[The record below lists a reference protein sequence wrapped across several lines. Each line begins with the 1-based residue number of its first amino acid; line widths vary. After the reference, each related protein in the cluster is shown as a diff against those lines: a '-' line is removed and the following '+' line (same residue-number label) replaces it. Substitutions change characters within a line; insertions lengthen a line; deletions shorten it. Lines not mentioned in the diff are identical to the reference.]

1 MLFRTQQEAEG
12 GLGIDPHQNGIVR
25 LEDLIEE
32 ADDDG
37 GEVVLLVDP
46 PGLSNGA
53 VHDVVHGPQG
63 DPKIEDVAQQFDHA
77 AGRAMA
83 DEHQGQDQLPQPRL
97 GNRQVEEDLLG
108 SQNRGEGTVERLLR
122 GVHLLVEELPADV
135 VLAGQLGDCFR
146 PGEHLDGQV
155 SPLLRR
161 QLLGRTRN
169 MNSCRSWPVKRSR
182 SGSGITLRD
191 RDGQSSL
198 TIHVCFLRETVLV
211 GTNHPNMEETGSL
224 ENPIPSGK
232 CYLDLNRAHVLPITP
247 EEQARDARAIAA
259 FVERMLAMPDEDP
272 PRAWE
277 EAMRDLD
284 AQRPHRKLFEGLY

>member
-12 GLGIDPHQNGIVR
+12 GLGIDPHQNGITP

-32 ADDDG
+32 ADDDS

-108 SQNRGEGTVERLLR
+108 SPNRGEGTVERLLR
-122 GVHLLVEELPADV
+122 GVHLLVEELPADL
-135 VLAGQLGDCFR
+135 VLAGQVGNCFR

-161 QLLGRTRN
+161 
-169 MNSCRSWPVKRSR
+169 SC
-182 SGSGITLRD
+182 LA
-191 RDGQSSL
+191 GQ
-198 TIHVCFLRETVLV
+198 
-211 GTNHPNMEETGSL
+211 ETGTVA
-224 ENPIPSGK
+224 G
-232 CYLDLNRAHVLPITP
+232 AG
-247 EEQARDARAIAA
+247 Q
-259 FVERMLAMPDEDP
+259 
-272 PRAWE
+272 
-277 EAMRDLD
+277 
-284 AQRPHRKLFEGLY
+284 

>member
-1 MLFRTQQEAEG
+1 
-12 GLGIDPHQNGIVR
+12 
-25 LEDLIEE
+25 
-32 ADDDG
+32 
-37 GEVVLLVDP
+37 
-46 PGLSNGA
+46 
-53 VHDVVHGPQG
+53 
-63 DPKIEDVAQQFDHA
+63 
-77 AGRAMA
+77 MA

-122 GVHLLVEELPADV
+122 GVHLLVEELPADL

-146 PGEHLDGQV
+146 PGEHPDGQV

-191 RDGQSSL
+191 RDRQSSL

-232 CYLDLNRAHVLPITP
+232 CYLDLNRAFGAHLLPQYAATCLSSWASFHLPLSSILEYERGISAVP
-247 EEQARDARAIAA
+247 RDRRRR
-259 FVERMLAMPDEDP
+259 FRHGSKTLV
-272 PRAWE
+272 
-277 EAMRDLD
+277 
-284 AQRPHRKLFEGLY
+284 FG

>member
-1 MLFRTQQEAEG
+1 MTSDGKTL
-12 GLGIDPHQNGIVR
+12 N
-25 LEDLIEE
+25 LE
-32 ADDDG
+32 
-37 GEVVLLVDP
+37 VL
-46 PGLSNGA
+46 
-53 VHDVVHGPQG
+53 
-63 DPKIEDVAQQFDHA
+63 
-77 AGRAMA
+77 
-83 DEHQGQDQLPQPRL
+83 RL

-122 GVHLLVEELPADV
+122 GVHLLVEELPADL

-155 SPLLRR
+155 LPLLRR

-191 RDGQSSL
+191 RDRQSSL

-232 CYLDLNRAHVLPITP
+232 CYLDLNRARISIRPSRFLDEGHELRIRGKRNRLPV
-247 EEQARDARAIAA
+247 RA
-259 FVERMLAMPDEDP
+259 
-272 PRAWE
+272 
-277 EAMRDLD
+277 
-284 AQRPHRKLFEGLY
+284 